1 MNIDNLRN
9 DIKNNNF
16 NDFKK
21 KFIKIKENNKNFKF
35 SDNEINDLAIKSKKL
50 SYVIN
55 LINHSINYKFINQKG
70 FLKKITNEINDTTN
84 FNFSTLDTY
93 TLMKEAISKK
103 TYYNDLL
110 DNKQFSNNHIIMKG
124 GFVGNYLGWDEDTTT
139 FTKVLDVISLI
150 LDIIGIIPGV
160 GIVIDFFNVLIS
172 LLRGKY
178 VLAGI
183 GVISII
189 PIIGTLGPAL
199 KIGYLIFTA
208 SKPEGEEDYDDDDDD
223 DDDDDEDDEDDDY
236 DDEDDED
243 D

>member
-16 NDFKK
+16 NDYKK

-55 LINHSINYKFINQKG
+55 LINHSINSKFLNQKG

-84 FNFSTLDTY
+84 FNFSTFDTY

-103 TYYNDLL
+103 TYYNELFK
-110 DNKQFSNNHIIMKG
+110 NKQFSNNHIIMKG

-150 LDIIGIIPGV
+150 LDIAGIVPGIGIA
-160 GIVIDFFNVLIS
+160 IDVFNILIN

-183 GVISII
+183 GIISVI
-189 PIIGTLGPAL
+189 PIIGTIGPAL
-199 KIGYLIFTA
+199 KIGYMIFT
-208 SKPEGEEDYDDDDDD
+208 SKPEGEED
-223 DDDDDEDDEDDDY
+223 DDDEDDEEEEDYYDDDGDY
-236 DDEDDED
+236 
-243 D
+243 